1 MSLHKIRVDKISSF
15 LLNKHSVHNFRLL
28 AALALVDVFTSE
40 IGFRT
45 PKIRRS
51 DVP

>member
-1 MSLHKIRVDKISSF
+1 MIIIT
-15 LLNKHSVHNFRLL
+15 
-28 AALALVDVFTSE
+28 ALALVDVSGVFTSE

-51 DVP
+51 DVL

>member
-1 MSLHKIRVDKISSF
+1 MVELSVMVDDRTVSDGT
-15 LLNKHSVHNFRLL
+15 
-28 AALALVDVFTSE
+28 ALALVDVSGVFTSE

-51 DVP
+51 DVL

>member
-1 MSLHKIRVDKISSF
+1 MDDIYCATNKIS
-15 LLNKHSVHNFRLL
+15 
-28 AALALVDVFTSE
+28 ALALVDVLGLFMSE

-51 DVP
+51 DLPPFPNKILYVRQQ